1 MTRSTAAVVVPAA
14 FSGPVTAFGFVV
26 FPLVWGNS
34 GLETGL
40 LLRVCFSSQIFGVH
54 VADPTVPRSL
64 QRNRKYQKSTE
75 LLIRKLPFQRLVR
88 EIAQDFK
95 VSPIAK
101 KSWRPPS
108 RRHRRLPHTVC
119 PREYFR

>member
-26 FPLVWGNS
+26 FPLVWKLRFGNWAAS
-34 GLETGL
+34 
-40 LLRVCFSSQIFGVH
+40 RVCFSSQIFGVH

-119 PREYFR
+119 PRESFR

>member
-1 MTRSTAAVVVPAA
+1 M
-14 FSGPVTAFGFVV
+14 F
-26 FPLVWGNS
+26 GNS

-95 VSPIAK
+95 TDLRFQGSAVLALQEAAEAYLVGLFEDTNLCAIHAK
-101 KSWRPPS
+101 RVTIMPKDIQLA
-108 RRHRRLPHTVC
+108 RRIRGERS
-119 PREYFR
+119 